1 MHVRG
6 VCVCVCVCA
15 GANELALSS
24 YLMEQIVAELVAHP
38 VGTEVDVVAQRAER
52 SQVENDAER
61 VQRHSP
67 WGQHVGMANVG
78 QDPKLSPQALER
90 GRRVDGT
97 APPLLL
103 EQLDRYW
110 LAIVASA
117 VDLQN
122 GIYRQ
127 LDFQP

>member
-1 MHVRG
+1 MR
-6 VCVCVCVCA
+6 VCA

-38 VGTEVDVVAQRAER
+38 IGTEVDVVAQRAER
-52 SQVENDAER
+52 SQVKNDAER

-67 WGQHVGMANVG
+67 RGQHVGVANVG
-78 QDPKLSPQALER
+78 QDPELSPQALER

-110 LAIVASA
+110 LAIVASV